1 MGNWVVNCTSIV
13 GNWYF
18 DAAMTLATVLATIPV
33 LFFLMVH
40 AGVAYWHLFHVACSD
55 VDTCRSFTHPFYTHT
70 RFMALFLGPP
80 G

>member
-33 LFFLMVH
+33 LFL
-40 AGVAYWHLFHVACSD
+40 
-55 VDTCRSFTHPFYTHT
+55 
-70 RFMALFLGPP
+70 
-80 G
+80 